1 MEGLL
6 GSVLDLDQ
14 CGPGSEQGRER
25 EARVT
30 GVGWNLAS
38 VPSRASHIC
47 TWAQGLPESSS
58 STNSL

>member
-30 GVGWNLAS
+30 GVGWSLAS
-38 VPSRASHIC
+38 VPS
-47 TWAQGLPESSS
+47 
-58 STNSL
+58 